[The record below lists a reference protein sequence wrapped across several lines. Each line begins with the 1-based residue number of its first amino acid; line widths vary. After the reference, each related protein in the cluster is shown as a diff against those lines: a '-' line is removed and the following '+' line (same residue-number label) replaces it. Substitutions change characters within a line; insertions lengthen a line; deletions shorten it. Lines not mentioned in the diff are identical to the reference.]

1 MTHRKQID
9 YLEWRARIN
18 DITSSDMRIGN
29 DVILIDE
36 NDISQIKKAPFKTDV
51 TTCVIYLQGEV
62 WFRINMRDFH
72 AKAPCMVLLPA
83 DAIIET
89 IRTTENVKGHT
100 IIMSKSFSN
109 SLFSTQHN
117 LFALEQ
123 SIIDNPILELGQ
135 NVHILTLFYTMLRS
149 LVQSNVPHRLEAARH
164 LTLALFYSYTS
175 SKHNTTNISKLNR
188 RDEILNA
195 FMELT
200 HNNYKREHELEFY
213 AAKLYITPKYLSKTI
228 KEASGKSAVRW
239 IEEFV
244 TTEAKALLNSTTMS
258 IQQISDLLGFESQ
271 SHFGKYFKRVVGL
284 SPRSWRATMS

>member
-1 MTHRKQID
+1 MPHLGKIYPIFAPKSGQRMTHRKQID

-36 NDISQIKKAPFKTDV
+36 HDISQIKKVPFKTDV

-72 AKAPCMVLLPA
+72 AKAPCMATLPA

-89 IRTTENVKGHT
+89 IRTTENVKGHI

-175 SKHNTTNISKLNR
+175 SKHNTTNTSS
-188 RDEILNA
+188 
-195 FMELT
+195 T
-200 HNNYKREHELEFY
+200 
-213 AAKLYITPKYLSKTI
+213 
-228 KEASGKSAVRW
+228 ASAQG
-239 IEEFV
+239 
-244 TTEAKALLNSTTMS
+244 
-258 IQQISDLLGFESQ
+258 
-271 SHFGKYFKRVVGL
+271 
-284 SPRSWRATMS
+284 